1 MLPSELL
8 LSARNEAGNFIF
20 NDPTSGV
27 KQAHSHGKTS
37 REVMIPF
44 WRKANSAITL
54 YKYRSSSQGG
64 EMQGPKPKSP
74 TRKGILDRDE
84 AS

>member
-1 MLPSELL
+1 
-8 LSARNEAGNFIF
+8 
-20 NDPTSGV
+20 
-27 KQAHSHGKTS
+27 
-37 REVMIPF
+37 MIPF

-74 TRKGILDRDE
+74 TRRGILDRDE